1 MINTIWPWSRI
12 RELESEL
19 LVANCY
25 VREAC
30 IEADLAQA
38 EIRHLHRVL
47 DTGHF
52 RDPKTGRIGKKGVR
66 P

>member
-19 LVANCY
+19 RLAAA
-25 VREAC
+25 REAGLN
-30 IEADLAQA
+30 IDVAAAHA
-38 EIRHLHRVL
+38 EIRHLNRVL
-47 DTGHF
+47 STGHF